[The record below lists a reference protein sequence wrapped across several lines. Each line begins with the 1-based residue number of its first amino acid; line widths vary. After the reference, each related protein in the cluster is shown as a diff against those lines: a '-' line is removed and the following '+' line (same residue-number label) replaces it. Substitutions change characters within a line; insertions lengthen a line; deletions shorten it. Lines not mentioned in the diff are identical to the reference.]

1 MAQPDYVPLSPA
13 DRVRPVERLPAAR
26 RWFQRRPADLV
37 KPGQPR
43 GKRFGTPGPD
53 QGYGAM
59 LAERLRD
66 RLQLGPGEHAEDA
79 IAGCLAVALRRAAL
93 FGRAPVIW
101 DLEHA
106 FTLWGYLGD
115 PPADLVEHRL
125 PLFQSAAHHYEAQ
138 RVIADSVSESSLRLT
153 PEQVRDQL
161 SDWRS
166 LLVQ

>member
-1 MAQPDYVPLSPA
+1 MAQPEYVPLSPA
-13 DRVRPVERLPAAR
+13 DRVRPVERLPPAR

-43 GKRFGTPGPD
+43 GKLLGTPGPD

-59 LAERLRD
+59 LAERFRE
-66 RLQLGPGEHAEDA
+66 RLELAPGEHAEDA
-79 IAGCLAVALRRAAL
+79 IAGCLTVALRRAAL

-106 FTLWGYLGD
+106 FTLWGYLGEP
-115 PPADLVEHRL
+115 PPALVEHRV

-138 RVIADSVSESSLRLT
+138 RAIADSVAESTLRLT
-153 PEQVRDQL
+153 PEQLQAQL